1 MPTFDTIY
9 RLGYQDLGSGPPV
22 LLIHAFP
29 LNAESWQ
36 GQAQALLPERRVLIP
51 DLPGFGSSGPPP
63 PNVTLR
69 DVAEA
74 LVALLRHLKLSEV
87 AAVGQSIGGYL
98 LMEMAKL
105 SPGVFGK
112 ALLANTRATPD
123 SEQGKAGREA
133 FAKRAERQGVSW
145 VADEMLPKL
154 LRPDPAPEVAR
165 RARSIIDQSTPQ
177 GLAAM
182 QRAMAGRP
190 DYRPSLASFA
200 CPTLVLAGAE
210 DAIITAQDSADLA
223 SRLSAPLEVLAS
235 AGHLSNLDEEPGFNR
250 VLVSFL
256 VD

>member
-1 MPTFDTIY
+1 MPTFDSIY
-9 RLGYQDLGSGPPV
+9 RIGYQDLGAGPAV
-22 LLIHAFP
+22 LLVHAFP
-29 LNAESWQ
+29 MNGESWAR
-36 GQAQALLPERRVLIP
+36 QAQALLPERRVLIP
-51 DLPGFGSSGPPP
+51 DLPGFGTSGPPP

-74 LVALLRHLKLSEV
+74 LAALLRHLKLSEV
-87 AAVGQSIGGYL
+87 SAVGQSIGGYL
-98 LMEMAKL
+98 LMEMSKL
-105 SPGVFGK
+105 SPGLFGK
-112 ALLANTRATPD
+112 ALLANTRAGPD
-123 SEQGKAGREA
+123 SDQGKTGREA
-133 FAKRAERQGVSW
+133 FAKRAERQGTSW

-190 DYRPSLASFA
+190 DYRPTLSSFA

-210 DAIITAQDSADLA
+210 DAIISAQDSADLA